1 MNTRLLDPVERLS
14 RVLMEE
20 NAALTAL
27 DLQRASEFL
36 AEKNAACAALAGIP
50 AASAALANI
59 QVEPATAR
67 RLHELCTENRR
78 LLARTLAVQQRLIG
92 LVANA
97 IAKADA
103 DGCYVASGRLNQNAR
118 ATPVTFL
125 ARA

>member
-14 RVLMEE
+14 RVLREE
-20 NAALTAL
+20 NAALAEL

-36 AEKNAACAALAGIP
+36 AEKNAACADLADIP
-50 AASAALANI
+50 VA
-59 QVEPATAR
+59 PATAR

-78 LLARTLAVQQRLIG
+78 LLARALAVQQRLIG

-118 ATPVTFL
+118 VAPATFL